1 MPLLGSVSKRTF
13 AARGEWQRFARDI
26 LARNDLAD
34 DTERCHHCHP
44 FTHAV
49 SAAFVD
55 LATLKPARGAVGDDR
70 RGDRTGRYQMTAEI
84 EQLFQ
89 LTIGRFGL

>member
-1 MPLLGSVSKRTF
+1 MPLLGSVNKRTF
-13 AARGEWQRFARDI
+13 AARGVTATTWP
-26 LARNDLAD
+26 
-34 DTERCHHCHP
+34 TTP
-44 FTHAV
+44 SGV

-55 LATLKPARGAVGDDR
+55 LTTLKPTRGAVGDDR

-84 EQLFQ
+84 EQLLQ